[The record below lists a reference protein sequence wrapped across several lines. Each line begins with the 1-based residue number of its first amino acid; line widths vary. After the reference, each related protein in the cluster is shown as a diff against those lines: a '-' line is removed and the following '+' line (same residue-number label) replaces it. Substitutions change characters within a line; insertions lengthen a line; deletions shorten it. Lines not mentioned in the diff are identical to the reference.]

1 MECRPKRRNRGEV
14 RALAYGSS
22 RHLPFLIYSNQNDNR
37 EIGGRAAAIDEIND
51 FLRWNMGKEGSFPS
65 IRGAAR
71 MLVEGCTI
79 EVLGNPGTT
88 MRFCSRT
95 MDLQISRP
103 ERRICFISLTNWP
116 CPPFFILP
124 DLGLSVMYIT

>member
-51 FLRWNMGKEGSFPS
+51 FLRWNIGKEGSFPS

-71 MLVEGCTI
+71 MLVEANARVHNRDSGESGDDNEI
-79 EVLGNPGTT
+79 
-88 MRFCSRT
+88 
-95 MDLQISRP
+95 LQSNNGP
-103 ERRICFISLTNWP
+103 ADF
-116 CPPFFILP
+116 
-124 DLGLSVMYIT
+124 